1 MAGEF
6 RTVDGEDRFYLPA
19 QSSKYAVVNSLI
31 QSWRVENKVLKIG
44 GNSTSTTTLAA
55 TAWFN
60 NNDDNNQCFVDK
72 ESLLAHHHQMRLEY
86 ITNGIA
92 NERYYVQPRSSTPAQ
107 KSAANWAGLSGDL
120 WITRL
125 EELINEF
132 GIETRLEL
140 SLTPTAEGGAFSMDG
155 AHLALKGTHCA
166 GPSFER
172 WFFLHNYL
180 IPGIT
185 RPYLVKDGFEFT
197 LKFDISPDYLPIQ
210 RQIIPVVETVSNF
223 PRNWLWYGA
232 PGTGKSY
239 TLKEKATYLVVN
251 QFTDFFPFSFSPAT
265 TYGEFVGENRPKM
278 IYRNNNETYV
288 DIKNASL
295 SPTRPGTPAVEYTYV
310 SGIFLRAL
318 FRAYQIETPVVLMID
333 EINRGDIYEILGEV
347 FQLME
352 RDADNVGSSEM
363 ALTPEAMNWLNI
375 SLMENRISGRENIAG
390 LREIC
395 EELERDPDEDDEVR
409 DVDDTSGDEQKVIA
423 TDKMKSMILETIQKD
438 KIRLPPN
445 LFIWATLNPN
455 DTSVQQIDSAFF
467 RRWVS
472 RYISIDFSESGN
484 SLADLRLLPYPMDGS
499 WENFR
504 QTLNK
509 YLLEVPGIDEE
520 DLIGR
525 WFLKNAEF
533 NSWER
538 FYSKLV
544 FHLANHVLKMSLNQN
559 YIFSKTSVRAIM
571 RDCEKGKSPFIG
583 KFDVFKSSVP
593 RFETLSLSE
602 QRDELDNTAQ
612 ELEQGADAL
621 QLDATAARE
630 IADQAGSTD
639 EQQAAADEAESA
651 ATDARNQAVEAR
663 TRSDTMNAAFEE
675 QQREEANTNAEEL
688 EQDADALQLDAT
700 AAREIADQA
709 GSTDEQQA
717 AADEAESAATDARNQ
732 AVEARTRSDT
742 MNAAFEEQ
750 QREEAAD
757 DIVNAEE

>member
-1 MAGEF
+1 MSGEY
-6 RTVDGEDRFYLPA
+6 RNVDGEDRFYLPPQDSRSA
-19 QSSKYAVVNSLI
+19 CVNSTVPT
-31 QSWRVENKVLKIG
+31 WRVKNKVLKIG
-44 GNSTSTTTLAA
+44 GNQASADGIRA
-55 TAWFN
+55 IAWFN
-60 NNDDNNQCFVDK
+60 NNDDNNECFIDK
-72 ESLLAHHHQMRLEY
+72 ESLLAHHHQMRPEY
-86 ITNGIA
+86 IMNGIA
-92 NERYYVQPRSSTPAQ
+92 QERYYVQPRGSSKAVRD
-107 KSAANWAGLSGDL
+107 AAVWEGLTRDL
-120 WITRL
+120 WESRL
-125 EELINEF
+125 EGLINEF
-132 GIETRLEL
+132 GTETRLEL
-140 SLTPTAEGGAFSMDG
+140 SLTSRANGGAFQNDG
-155 AHLALKGTHCA
+155 VHLCLKGTNCQGA
-166 GPSFER
+166 SFQR
-172 WFFLHNYL
+172 WFFLQEYL
-180 IPGIT
+180 IAGVT

-239 TLKEKATYLVVN
+239 SLKEKATNLVVN

-318 FRAYQIETPVVLMID
+318 FRAYQIETPVVLMVD

-395 EELERDPDEDDEVR
+395 DELERDPDADDEVR
-409 DVDDTSGDEQKVIA
+409 GVGDGSGDEQKVIA

-445 LFIWATLNPN
+445 FFIWATLNPN

-484 SLADLRLLPYPMDGS
+484 SLEDLRSLPYPMDGS
-499 WENFR
+499 WEDFR

-525 WFLKNAEF
+525 WFLKNDEF

-571 RDCEKGKSPFIG
+571 RDCEEGKSPFID
-583 KFDVFKSSVP
+583 KFDLFKSSVLP
-593 RFETLSLSE
+593 FETLSLSE
-602 QRDELDNTAQ
+602 QRQ
-612 ELEQGADAL
+612 ELEQNADAL
-621 QLDATAARE
+621 QLKATTARN
-630 IADQAGSTD
+630 IADQDDSTED
-639 EQQAAADEAESA
+639 EQAAADEAESA
-651 ATDARNQAVEAR
+651 AVEAR

-675 QQREEANTNAEEL
+675 QQREVANTTAQEL
-688 EQDADALQLDAT
+688 EQNADALQLEAT
-700 AAREIADQA
+700 TARNIADQD
-709 GSTDEQQA
+709 GSTEDEQA
-717 AADEAESAATDARNQ
+717 AADEAESAATDARNL

-750 QREEAAD
+750 QREVAAD